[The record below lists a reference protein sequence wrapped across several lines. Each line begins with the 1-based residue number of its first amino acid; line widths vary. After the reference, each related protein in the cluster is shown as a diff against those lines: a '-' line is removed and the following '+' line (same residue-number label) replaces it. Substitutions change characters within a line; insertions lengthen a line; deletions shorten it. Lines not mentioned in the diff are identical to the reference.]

1 MREDQRSVA
10 KFVEAFAEGLHFY
23 REKANKEESMKVLA
37 KYLRVPLDKNR
48 PMIEEAYETY
58 RDVMAKKPYPD
69 PAALKIVLDI
79 IGESNAKAKSVNA
92 ASLVDLS
99 YVGKLDREGYFE
111 R

>member
-1 MREDQRSVA
+1 
-10 KFVEAFAEGLHFY
+10 
-23 REKANKEESMKVLA
+23 MKVLA
-37 KYLRVPLDKNR
+37 KYLRLPLEKNR

-58 RDVMAKKPYPD
+58 RDVMARKPYPD

-79 IGESNAKAKSVNA
+79 IAESNGKAKSVSV

-99 YVGKLDREGYFE
+99 YVEKLDREGYFE